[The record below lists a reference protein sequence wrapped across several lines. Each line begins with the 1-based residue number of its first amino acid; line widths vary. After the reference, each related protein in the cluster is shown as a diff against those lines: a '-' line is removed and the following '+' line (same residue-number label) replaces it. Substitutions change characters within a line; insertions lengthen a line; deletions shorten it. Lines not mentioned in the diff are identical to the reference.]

1 MFIHFDLPCDRGTQQ
16 KLHQEFRH
24 KIQEWKEQGL
34 IKRVVLTYHFP
45 NGSLYVCLDIP
56 DVKRSTEGKTNLCL
70 EEVNQIPKSIM
81 NSIDTA
87 CKENGV
93 KLRIIDFEI
102 EIEQAKKRSA
112 KNGNIYYDGA
122 PVGEILRFAS
132 FGTQIA
138 LEVLQVL
145 ETDKDRWYSDK
156 ELTDFIFSQ
165 LKEELG
171 RDYEWTKW
179 ALHFVCNPLLIHE
192 AAIVYPFSNR
202 VLETLKRKL

>member
-1 MFIHFDLPCDRGTQQ
+1 MFIHFDLPCDRDTQQ

-102 EIEQAKKRSA
+102 EIEQAKKRSE
-112 KNGNIYYDGA
+112 KN
-122 PVGEILRFAS
+122 LS
-132 FGTQIA
+132 
-138 LEVLQVL
+138 
-145 ETDKDRWYSDK
+145 
-156 ELTDFIFSQ
+156 
-165 LKEELG
+165 
-171 RDYEWTKW
+171 
-179 ALHFVCNPLLIHE
+179 LIHISE
-192 AAIVYPFSNR
+192 PTRRYAISYAVFC
-202 VLETLKRKL
+202 LKKKNKVINCDA